1 MTKVPEY
8 ISLAYK
14 SAIYKARTKV
24 RAWLEP
30 YGYSVILCNEEQ
42 PDDKNWLG
50 QYEAGSVF
58 SGLIEIRVS
67 KERIY
72 KYSLPF
78 WRVNAPSKE
87 KKAMEMAKE
96 TAITF
101 YHEVGHAIMEQIID
115 WYENIPEI
123 REHVETKMMD
133 RYFDVFDDSNVSEE
147 ALVEVFAH
155 AFHQGK
161 EDETLRMCFNE
172 LNNYIKTL

>member
-1 MTKVPEY
+1 MKIPY
-8 ISLAYK
+8 HIQDAYK
-14 SAIYKARTKV
+14 SGISQARTNV

-30 YGYSVILCNEEQ
+30 YGYGVILCNEEQ

-67 KERIY
+67 MERIY
-72 KYSLPF
+72 KYLLPL
-78 WRVNAPSKE
+78 WRESPVP
-87 KKAMEMAKE
+87 KE
-96 TAITF
+96 TKAARMSRETAVTF
-101 YHEVGHAIMEQIID
+101 YHEVGHAVVEQIID

-123 REHVETKMMD
+123 REHAETEMID

-155 AFHQGK
+155 AFLQGK
-161 EDETLRMCFNE
+161 EDETLRRCFDE
-172 LNNYIKTL
+172 LNAYIKSF